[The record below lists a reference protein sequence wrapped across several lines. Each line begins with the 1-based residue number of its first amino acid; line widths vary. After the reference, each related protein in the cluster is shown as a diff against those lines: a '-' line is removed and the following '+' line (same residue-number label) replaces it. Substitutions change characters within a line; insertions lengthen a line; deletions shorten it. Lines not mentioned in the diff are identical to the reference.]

1 MKLLFSWGGFLGFK
15 ANDQTSKKFFW
26 VFRSDSNGSERSQ
39 IWKPI
44 QSFARFRCG
53 LGSIEPLIC
62 LCIYIF
68 TYWLRMV
75 DVFMCYCSPY
85 LFLPERKLEG
95 PGSSQSRVLMSQKGL
110 HITQTTS
117 SQSPFHKG
125 AGWLL
130 VPRRIPASFWV
141 VTWSPPVG
149 LFEQRAT
156 KNIGILIS

>member
-1 MKLLFSWGGFLGFK
+1 MGWFLGFK
-15 ANDQTSKKFFW
+15 ANDQTSNKFFW

-53 LGSIEPLIC
+53 LGSIEPPRRHIC
-62 LCIYIF
+62 LYIYI
-68 TYWLRMV
+68 YILRMV

-95 PGSSQSRVLMSQKGL
+95 PGSNQSRVLMSQKGL